1 MNRNNSFLS
10 KPIALQHSPW
20 SRIYRA
26 QVAVTPSS
34 NLLIINESHGH
45 ITTRFLPNTTLG
57 PGDPTTLCYS
67 SFPPANHILGQ
78 YVSRL
83 ELLYALVVVTL
94 VYCVSFRTCSRLPIP
109 PGPFLR
115 YAFLGRYPERA
126 LHNWAQKYGPLFSL
140 FLGNQLF
147 MVISDP
153 YIAHDL
159 LVTNG
164 KIFSSR
170 KKYFVKNQ
178 TILRG
183 RAITATPYDST
194 WSDPNSLAIVMK

>member
-1 MNRNNSFLS
+1 MLYYPCV
-10 KPIALQHSPW
+10 PIAD
-20 SRIYRA
+20 
-26 QVAVTPSS
+26 T
-34 NLLIINESHGH
+34 
-45 ITTRFLPNTTLG
+45 
-57 PGDPTTLCYS
+57 
-67 SFPPANHILGQ
+67 ILEQ
-78 YVSRL
+78 KISWPK
-83 ELLYALVVVTL
+83 LLYAAVAAILA
-94 VYCVSFRTCSRLPIP
+94 YCVSFCIRSNIVDRHGHSIP
-109 PGPFLR
+109 PGPLLR

-126 LHNWAQKYGPLFSL
+126 LHVWAQKYGPLFSL

-153 YIAHDL
+153 HIAHDL
-159 LVTNG
+159 LVANG

-194 WSDPNSLAIVMK
+194 WSVPYSLTIVMK